1 MRDSPMLEAGTS
13 QIGNLLQFLAWI
25 AERPRTYAQTMD
37 AWRSSCPRLS
47 AWEDATANGLVDMA
61 RNSGDAHAEPVVIL
75 TQKGRALLASTNGAS
90 SKPAHL

>member
-1 MRDSPMLEAGTS
+1 MNTDEDSSVLQAGTS
-13 QIGNLLQFLAWI
+13 QLGNLLQFLAWI

-61 RNSGDAHAEPVVIL
+61 RDQDDARAEPVVVL
-75 TQKGRALLASTNGAS
+75 TQKGRALLASGGV
-90 SKPAHL
+90 PARP

>member
-1 MRDSPMLEAGTS
+1 MHDSPMLEPDTS
-13 QIGNLLQFLAWI
+13 QLGNLLQFLAWI

-61 RNSGDAHAEPVVIL
+61 RTQDDAQAGPVVIL
-75 TQKGRALLASTNGAS
+75 TQKGRALLASAGGAAG
-90 SKPAHL
+90 P

>member
-47 AWEDATANGLVDMA
+47 AWEDATANGLLDMS
-61 RNSGDAHAEPVVIL
+61 RNPSDAHAEPVVIL
-75 TQKGRALLASTNGAS
+75 TQKGRTLLASTGSAS

>member
-1 MRDSPMLEAGTS
+1 MHDSPMLEPGTS
-13 QIGNLLQFLAWI
+13 QLGNLLQFLAWI

-61 RNSGDAHAEPVVIL
+61 RDQDYAQGEPVVML
-75 TQKGRALLASTNGAS
+75 TQKGRALLESAGG
-90 SKPAHL
+90 PAHPRD

>member
-1 MRDSPMLEAGTS
+1 MKTDDDSSVLQAGTS
-13 QIGNLLQFLAWI
+13 QLGNLLQFLAWI

-61 RNSGDAHAEPVVIL
+61 RDRDDAQAEPVVIL
-75 TQKGRALLASTNGAS
+75 TQKGRALLASAGG
-90 SKPAHL
+90 PARP

>member
-1 MRDSPMLEAGTS
+1 MHDSPMLEPGTS
-13 QIGNLLQFLAWI
+13 QLGNLLQFLAWI

-61 RNSGDAHAEPVVIL
+61 RDQDDAQGEPVVML
-75 TQKGRALLASTNGAS
+75 TKKGRALLESAGG
-90 SKPAHL
+90 PAHP